1 MKCLPRSQSSGRG
14 ADPDR
19 DLGDARARGVAP
31 SFAER
36 VEFLKRAVA
45 PAAGSTCAEV
55 EETHLSWVVLGAER
69 VLKMKKPG
77 GHPVIDL
84 SSPAVRRRNA
94 HEEVRLNRRLAPEV
108 YLGVLALEWRRGCLV
123 LVPDDAQA
131 AVGEDA
137 IDWLVHMRRLPAERM
152 LDALVQRQQFRPDQV
167 DALVAQLAQFHRT
180 ARRVLLD
187 GGAYVRRILD
197 EQQANRRVLEDPRV
211 GLAQAAA
218 ASRRFERAV
227 ARHSGAL
234 ERRAQDGRLVEG
246 HGDLRPEHVCML
258 TPPVVID
265 CLEFDATLRELDPFD
280 EIAFLALEIGLL
292 GATWLADA
300 LRARY
305 AERASDPAGCGLWPL
320 YTARRALLRARLV
333 AAHLLDPVVADPAS
347 WRARA
352 QTYARLADEAT
363 DASMRSFDDVQP
375 AP

>member
-1 MKCLPRSQSSGRG
+1 MSPRLAAAAGLP
-14 ADPDR
+14 P
-19 DLGDARARGVAP
+19 P
-31 SFAER
+31 SFAGR
-36 VEFLKRAVA
+36 VEFLRQTLAPVA
-45 PAAGSTCAEV
+45 EGVRAEV
-55 EETHLSWVVLGAER
+55 KETHLSWVVLGADR

-94 HEEVRLNRRLAPEV
+94 HEEVRLNRRLAPDV
-108 YLGVLALEWRRGCLV
+108 YLGVLALEWRGGCLG
-123 LVPDDAQA
+123 LVPDDAH
-131 AVGEDA
+131 AVAGEDA

-167 DALVAQLAQFHRT
+167 DALVARLCQFHRR
-180 ARRVLLD
+180 ARSVVL
-187 GGAYVRRILD
+187 GGGDHVRRILD
-197 EQQANRRVLEDPRV
+197 EQQANRRVLEDPRA
-211 GLAQAAA
+211 GLAEAAE
-218 ASRRFERAV
+218 ASRHFEHAV
-227 ARHSGAL
+227 ALHAGAL
-234 ERRAQDGRLVEG
+234 GQRAQEGRLVEG

-280 EIAFLALEIGLL
+280 EIAFLALEIRLL

-300 LRARY
+300 LQARY
-305 AERASDPAGCGLWPL
+305 AEWASDPAGCELWPL

-363 DASMRSFDDVQP
+363 DASMRTFDDGQP
-375 AP
+375 AS